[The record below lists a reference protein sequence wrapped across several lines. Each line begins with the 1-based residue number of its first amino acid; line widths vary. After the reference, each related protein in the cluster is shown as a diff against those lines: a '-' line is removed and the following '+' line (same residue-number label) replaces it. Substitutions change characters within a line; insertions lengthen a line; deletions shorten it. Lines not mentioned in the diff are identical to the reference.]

1 MTKILL
7 IDVGNT
13 FGKLVLYDFDTSSY
27 SNLIRISL
35 KNVQKQVETI
45 LESSTTVSTVLVS
58 STVPASYVEV
68 KNATSKFHKVKTIKL
83 DHTII
88 LKRLPRFSVAYDVN
102 KLGSDRLIVA
112 AGAFTFMNDS
122 KLNAEGGFEASI
134 VVDAGTAVNVEVI
147 LRDKGYIG
155 GSISPGFRL
164 MKEAL
169 CSGTAQLPSGADSEV
184 RAPPTVGTCTLEC
197 IASGVYSAVC
207 GGVYDVVSRICCHGP
222 LKDFNHVRVILTGGD
237 CGCLLKHLKG
247 NLESNVPN
255 VKSVTSEPLYVL
267 KSMQSIFAIPLPSS

>member
-1 MTKILL
+1 MP
-7 IDVGNT
+7 
-13 FGKLVLYDFDTSSY
+13 SSY
-27 SNLIRISL
+27 D
-35 KNVQKQVETI
+35 
-45 LESSTTVSTVLVS
+45 
-58 STVPASYVEV
+58 EV
-68 KNATSKFHKVKTIKL
+68 KKAVSKFDKVKTIKL

-88 LKRLPRFSVAYDVN
+88 LKRLPGFSVAYDVN

-112 AGAFTFMNDS
+112 AGAFTSMNDA
-122 KLNAEGGFEASI
+122 KLNVENFEASI

-164 MKEAL
+164 MREAL
-169 CSGTAQLPSGADSEV
+169 CSGTAQLPRGADSEV
-184 RAPPTVGTCTLEC
+184 RAPPSVGTRTLEC

-222 LKDFNHVRVILTGGD
+222 LKDFKRVRVILTGGD

-247 NLESNVPN
+247 NLESSVPN

-267 KSMQSIFAIPLPSS
+267 KSMQSIYAIQSSSS